1 MSSIRHICYNCA
13 DISHPRFCNHVE
25 QCNIG
30 QVCSLKRVVD
40 IYGET
45 SFNQGCTTIKLCQA
59 KMSLNETGKCTH
71 CCSSDLCNSDGCGEQ
86 APKQQNGTLCYQCNG
101 KLQSESCQKVTFCGY
116 DEMCHI
122 SEESWNGEI
131 IYRSGCK
138 DNSKCA
144 RDQYP
149 YPILGRRNYRTMKRV
164 RCCNFNLC
172 NERFQSQ
179 TLTIQPVKPDNTVY
193 VITAEATTY
202 TTKGYPTTPVL
213 HKDSQATDFILLFP
227 DSKYY
232 EHAQPKV
239 FLTSSDSE
247 VLSAF
252 EFGSHANQN
261 FSLIRDKTEY
271 LLDQNVLMTDG
282 LKQAG
287 LQLYGRYIA
296 SVYGFIL
303 NPPYYQ
309 HHYSDGYLAIP
320 TRYLGTTYIIHSFQN
335 LNSRNVITLSP
346 TKSYTSVTVNLKIS
360 LGFVKYN
367 NKQYFNG
374 DNITVIVNKYETFQI
389 SLNATSDL
397 TGTMVISSDP
407 IAVVSGSKCDNTS
420 YNIECNPMIEM
431 VLPIDQLDIAYI
443 IPYIN
448 IRPDSVVRLLSVNDT
463 LVTVQSKY
471 SNNVTRQI
479 KGRQFYDFPHNE
491 VSCVTASDDIS
502 VIIYPQTF
510 SNEKGD
516 AFMMTIPGINQYL
529 PYYHFVVPEGFLS
542 YISITVIAAEFN
554 DFLLDG
560 HTVISADKVYTL
572 VSGMFNY
579 SSFTKPISSGEHTL
593 KHRSGM
599 IFGLWV
605 YGSVGYDAYGYPA
618 GMYFRQ
624 LNNSI

>member
-1 MSSIRHICYNCA
+1 MA
-13 DISHPRFCNHVE
+13 E
-25 QCNIG
+25 
-30 QVCSLKRVVD
+30 
-40 IYGET
+40 
-45 SFNQGCTTIKLCQA
+45 LCQS
-59 KMSLNETGKCTH
+59 KISVNHTGICSH
-71 CCSSDLCNSDGCGEQ
+71 CCSSDLCNSVGCGEE
-86 APKQQNGTLCYQCNG
+86 APKRQNGTLCYQCDG
-101 KLQSESCQKVTFCGY
+101 QLQSDSCHKVTFCGD

-138 DNSKCA
+138 DNNICA
-144 RDQYP
+144 SEQYP
-149 YPILGRRNYRTMKRV
+149 YPVLGRRNNRSIQKI
-164 RCCNFNLC
+164 RCCNYNLC

-179 TLTIQPVKPDNTVY
+179 TLTIKPVKPDKLNTVT
-193 VITAEATTY
+193 VKTIEATTL
-202 TTKGYPTTPVL
+202 TTKSYLTTPVIN
-213 HKDSQATDFILLFP
+213 KDSQPTDFILLFP

-239 FLTSSDSE
+239 ILTSSDSE

-252 EFGSHANQN
+252 EFGTHVTQK

-287 LQLYGRYIA
+287 LQIYGRNIA

-320 TRYLGTTYIIHSFQN
+320 TRYLGTTYIIPSFQN
-335 LNSRNVITLSP
+335 INSRNVITLSP
-346 TKSYTSVTVNLKIS
+346 KKSYTSVTVNLKIS
-360 LGFVKYN
+360 LGFVKFN
-367 NKQYFNG
+367 NQQYFNG
-374 DNITVIVNKYETFQI
+374 DNITVMVNKYETFQI

-397 TGTMVISSDP
+397 TGTLVTSSDP
-407 IAVVSGSKCDNTS
+407 IAVVSGFKCDNTS

-443 IPYIN
+443 IPHIN

-463 LVTVQSKY
+463 LVTIQSKY

-479 KGRQFYDFPHNE
+479 NGRHFYDFPHNE
-491 VSCVTASDDIS
+491 VSRVTASSDIS
-502 VIIYPQTF
+502 VMIYPQTF
-510 SNEKGD
+510 GIDKGD
-516 AFMMTIPGINQYL
+516 AFMMTIPGINQYR

-542 YISITVIAAEFN
+542 YISITVITGEFN
-554 DFLLDG
+554 NFLLDG
-560 HTVISADKVYTL
+560 HTVISADKVHTL
-572 VSGMFNY
+572 VFGIFNY

-593 KHRSGM
+593 KHKSGI

-618 GMYFRQ
+618 GMNFRQ
-624 LNNSI
+624 